1 MRSLAELGL
10 SAFERMAIG
19 GEKLTDVLSDVA
31 RSLASAALQAA
42 VLGQG
47 PLAGFMGG
55 GGGLFGSLFGSIF
68 GNGGLTSL
76 YHKGGIVGSGNGT
89 SRMVNPSAF
98 AGAGRFH
105 GGGFPGLRMGEVP
118 AILQKGEMVLPR
130 GARNSGA
137 DLRVVINNYTG
148 EKVTQRKSK
157 DGITQIDIG
166 NMVSSAIVSG
176 KADKAMQKRF
186 GFSNINRRR

>member
-1 MRSLAELGL
+1 
-10 SAFERMAIG
+10 
-19 GEKLTDVLSDVA
+19 
-31 RSLASAALQAA
+31 
-42 VLGQG
+42 
-47 PLAGFMGG
+47 
-55 GGGLFGSLFGSIF
+55 
-68 GNGGLTSL
+68 
-76 YHKGGIVGSGNGT
+76 
-89 SRMVNPSAF
+89 
-98 AGAGRFH
+98 
-105 GGGFPGLRMGEVP
+105 MGEVP

-137 DLRVVINNYTG
+137 DLRVVVNNYTG